1 MLKLASKY
9 GTYVEGFLVTT
20 PPAKA
25 DGFLRSQPLQQ
36 RLLRQR
42 MSRATTLTPE
52 GSVQADVQS
61 LGAFQILRH
70 GLPVAASEFEVVK
83 GRRSINGLEAITL
96 LTPPNLPKSVPP
108 TLHNALQSLSKGE
121 KAHSSVA

>member
-1 MLKLASKY
+1 MRRIM
-9 GTYVEGFLVTT
+9 TYVTT

-25 DGFLRSQPLQQ
+25 GGFFQSHVLQQ
-36 RLLRQR
+36 RFLRQR

-52 GSVQADVQS
+52 GSVQAYVQY

-96 LTPPNLPKSVPP
+96 LTPPNLPKRVPH
-108 TLHNALQSLSKGE
+108 TLHNTTQSLSKGE

>member
-1 MLKLASKY
+1 M
-9 GTYVEGFLVTT
+9 TT

-25 DGFLRSQPLQQ
+25 GGFFQSKLLQQ
-36 RLLRQR
+36 RLLRRR
-42 MSRATTLTPE
+42 MSRATMLMPE

-83 GRRSINGLEAITL
+83 GRRSISGLEAITL
-96 LTPPNLPKSVPP
+96 LTPPNLPKRVPP
-108 TLHNALQSLSKGE
+108 TLHNTTQGLSKGE
-121 KAHSSVA
+121 QAHSSVA